1 LNRIEYAHYHALQTK
16 LARCRQTVGHKW
28 LEELEILEGTLQG
41 AIRSN
46 LEMSSIGL
54 MQTLES
60 KVEDTIKDERREVD
74 KILQQKQYQKW
85 KVEETSRWGDFCS
98 DQKRQWMK

>member
-1 LNRIEYAHYHALQTK
+1 
-16 LARCRQTVGHKW
+16 
-28 LEELEILEGTLQG
+28 
-41 AIRSN
+41 
-46 LEMSSIGL
+46 

-60 KVEDTIKDERREVD
+60 KVEDTIKEETGEVD

-98 DQKRQWMK
+98 DQKRQWMKWLED